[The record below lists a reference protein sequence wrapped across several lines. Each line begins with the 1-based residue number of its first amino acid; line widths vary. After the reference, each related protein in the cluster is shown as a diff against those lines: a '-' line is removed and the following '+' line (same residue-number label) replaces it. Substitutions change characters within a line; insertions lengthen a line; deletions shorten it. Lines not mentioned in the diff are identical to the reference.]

1 MTELNQKD
9 NLLKQNLEQTVSL
22 YDKSVSKSVNVQ
34 SQEDKLNK
42 EREDLTNQIRMLLSV
57 L

>member
-9 NLLKQNLEQTVSL
+9 NLLKQNLEQTLSL
-22 YDKSVSKSVNVQ
+22 FDKSVTKPMNVQ
-34 SQEDKLNK
+34 SQEDKLSK